1 MNILVT
7 GGAGYIGSNVTELLL
22 EKNKVVVFDNLE
34 KGHKEAIPK
43 KAIFVKGD
51 ISDVKELDK
60 IFREY
65 NIDSVI
71 HLAAYSEVE
80 ESMRK
85 PAEYIQNNV
94 TNTANLI
101 TVMLENKIKDIIFS
115 SSASVYGIPKKIP
128 IKEDHPT
135 EHTNNRYGL
144 TKLLAEKLL
153 EAYYRSG
160 HINYISLRYFNVA
173 GASKNLGEDHR
184 PETHLIPL
192 VLQTALGK
200 KSHIDI
206 FGTDYETKDGTCIRD
221 YIHVLDIAQ
230 AHVLALESLLKN
242 PKSRTYNMGS
252 ETGYSVREVIETA
265 KKITKKEIKTK
276 ISSRREGDPP
286 ILVASSEKI
295 KRELGWE
302 PKFSDLTTIIQTAW
316 DWHLAHPN
324 GY

>member
-7 GGAGYIGSNVTELLL
+7 GGAGYIGSHVTDLLL
-22 EKNKVVVFDNLE
+22 KKNKVVVFDNLE
-34 KGHKEAIPK
+34 KGHKEAIPQ

-51 ISDVKELDK
+51 ISNIKKLNK
-60 IFREY
+60 TFKKY
-65 NIDSVI
+65 NIDSVV

-85 PAEYIQNNV
+85 PAKYIQNNV
-94 TNTANLI
+94 TNTAHLVS
-101 TVMLENKIKDIIFS
+101 VMLENKIKNIIFS
-115 SSASVYGIPKKIP
+115 SSASVYGIPEKVP

-135 EHTNNRYGL
+135 EKVNNRYGL
-144 TKLLAEKLL
+144 TKLVAEKLL
-153 EAYYRSG
+153 EAYYISG
-160 HINYISLRYFNVA
+160 LINCVSLRYFNVA

-184 PETHLIPL
+184 PETHLIPV

-200 KSHIDI
+200 RDHIDI

-230 AHVLALESLLKN
+230 AHVLALESLKN
-242 PKSRTYNMGS
+242 PKSRIYNLGS
-252 ETGYSVREVIETA
+252 ETGYSVKQIIDTA
-265 KKITKKEIKTK
+265 KKITKVEIPTK
-276 ISSRREGDPP
+276 KKDRREGDPP

-295 KRELGWE
+295 KRELGWK
-302 PKFSDLTTIIQTAW
+302 PIFSDLQTIIKTAW
-316 DWHLAHPN
+316 DWYLTYPD